1 MTIPPSQSVPPG
13 APAPMRQRRPRPW
26 VTISICVVTG
36 LVYLVQ
42 LLTQYT
48 LNVDVPLNLGA
59 KVNELI
65 VQGEVWRL
73 VTPIFLHVSIPHI
86 LFNLYAIYI
95 FGPNLEFSYGRLRFL
110 LLYMLGG
117 IAGNVASF
125 YFSPYVSAG
134 ASTAI
139 FGLVTAQGV
148 LVYRNREIYGKSARP
163 ILNNIL
169 LIVVINLIFG
179 LTVPGIDNWG
189 HIGGMVGGLAFAWFA
204 GPLYK
209 KETVVLN
216 YGGAT
221 AQSYPTLETPLPQY
235 AVRFV
240 DQVSSLQPWVVGGIE
255 LFILAALVLARILN
269 Y

>member
-1 MTIPPSQSVPPG
+1 MTFPPSQSVSPG
-13 APAPMRQRRPRPW
+13 SSARIRQRSPRPW

-42 LLTQYT
+42 LFTEYT

-95 FGPNLEFSYGRLRFL
+95 FGPNLEFSYGRMRFL
-110 LLYMLGG
+110 LLYMVGG

-139 FGLVTAQGV
+139 FGMVAAQGV
-148 LVYRNREIYGKSARP
+148 LVFRNRKFFGRQARP

-169 LIVVINLIFG
+169 LIVVINLVFG
-179 LTVPGIDNWG
+179 ATVGGIDNWG
-189 HIGGMVGGLAFAWFA
+189 HIGGLVGGLAFAWFA

-209 KETVVLN
+209 EETVVLN
-216 YGGAT
+216 YGGSAS
-221 AQSYPTLETPLPQY
+221 QSYPTLETPLPQY
-235 AVRFV
+235 AVRLV
-240 DQVSSLQPWVVGGIE
+240 DQVSGLQPWIVGGFE